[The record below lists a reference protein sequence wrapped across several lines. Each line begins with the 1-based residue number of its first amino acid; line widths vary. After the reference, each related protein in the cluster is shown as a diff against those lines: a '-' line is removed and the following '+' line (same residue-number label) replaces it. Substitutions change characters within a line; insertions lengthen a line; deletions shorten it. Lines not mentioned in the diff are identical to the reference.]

1 MAYNYV
7 PKNLEDGIDALGGVG
22 RSIDAFTLVW
32 NYFEKKNQYKNLGE
46 YLKIDKNNYKFK
58 VGYDLIYEVVD
69 KERGIDKN
77 ELKGVT
83 FRKKF
88 IDYIKTQVDDTYDDI
103 DLTSVTFQDFEVGS
117 GSKTYTTND
126 QEDLQVIA
134 MSWFQACENRRITT
148 SLGTYISFIN
158 SIINDNFRD
167 NFSKVLNYMVRTTI
181 LSSGTSKNN
190 ILKVIKLFKDNRSW
204 ITSSYY
210 SAEKFHNSHYQI
222 NYRSNVRYIFAH
234 AKSNSYLWVKKYYK
248 ELYNKISKD
257 KLLPISSR
265 IDENK
270 WNPADMYVID
280 ASTIGDKENVNSIR
294 MLIDENRNNDPISVL
309 EKYNQKMK
317 EWMDNGRFISISLKK
332 SGKNINLKSINYN
345 SDRIVDKEYKNIIDI
360 INGLK
365 NAKSEDDKIKLM
377 QKLILLKKIKY
388 DNRNQKLVIEFSID
402 IDGDGNEDSW
412 EKYKFD
418 ARSFSGGDGN
428 IQLQLMYAGAAR
440 SALGKI
446 SYPVVD
452 DIINQYPRQNLY
464 YGELNT
470 LRKKSIDFIFD
481 RNKPMLPDYVKRKIN
496 SKFERYSNKF
506 LIVGRGKSIFDEIYR
521 IEEKDFKVGKD
532 ILIEYAG
539 LLSGESVNI
548 LKNKNLSYLKNK
560 IQVYEI
566 GKFFDKN
573 TTIVNRLIR
582 KKVLLSIFLY
592 ASSRGLTF
600 FMDNQTQQ
608 SVVNTLF
615 RGCPHFILG

>member
-69 KERGIDKN
+69 KDRGIDKN

-158 SIINDNFRD
+158 SIINDNFGD

-181 LSSGTSKNN
+181 LSSGTGKND

-222 NYRSNVRYIFAH
+222 NYRSNARYIFAH

-280 ASTIGDKENVNSIR
+280 ASIIGDKENVNSIG
-294 MLIDENRNNDPISVL
+294 MLIGENRNDDPISVL

-317 EWMDNGRFISISLKK
+317 EWIDNGRFISISLKK

-428 IQLQLMYAGAAR
+428 IQLQLMYTGAAR